1 MILITTVNVKMTLKQ
16 AERYFDM
23 MKTGRIKRSATSQ
36 IAISLTRHLWGR
48 VFTDNISDIY
58 EIEDAAEMRELIR
71 SKGFPR
77 MGSYNQD
84 YLDWKLIHAPYPHEI
99 SGELKSGVYIDIMTD
114 KVLFYTSPSATTR
127 TRVSHQGPLSQIQRL
142 PGAGPP
148 PGYKVS
154 MFNFGPIHE
163 RRKSILKAT
172 VVFAWQDIK
181 KRVGNTY
188 KTYAEGV

>member
-1 MILITTVNVKMTLKQ
+1 
-16 AERYFDM
+16 M
-23 MKTGRIKRSATSQ
+23 MRRGRIKRSATTQ
-36 IAISLTRHLWGR
+36 IAISLTMILWSR
-48 VFTDNISDIY
+48 IFTDNISNIY
-58 EIEDAAEMRELIR
+58 EIEDAAEMRALIK

-84 YLDWKLIHAPYPHEI
+84 YLEWKLIYAPHPHEI
-99 SGELKSGVYIDIMTD
+99 SGKLKSGVYIDIITN
-114 KVLFYTSPSATTR
+114 KVLFYTSPTATTA
-127 TRVSHQGPLSQIQRL
+127 TRISDK
-142 PGAGPP
+142 
-148 PGYKVS
+148 KVS

-188 KTYAEGV
+188 KKFTEMV